1 MHRTIIHAVDGMSL
15 VEAAFT
21 VAAASKKEI
30 VYFLFA
36 LFTYSYY
43 KC

>member
-21 VAAASKKEI
+21 VAAASKEEMI
-30 VYFLFA
+30 HF

-43 KC
+43 KF